1 MLTSINIANAL
12 STVAANVDGSFVTQ
26 DNAIFATGYSN
37 GSAVLNLGTAA
48 VTADFAASGSAAY
61 DTANN
66 HAVIADGSFIALS
79 QSINN
84 ANIALA
90 AQGNVGGTLD
100 LNAAGLSFTPDIGDG
115 RLGISVAKDGAT
127 LDLSLDGTGT
137 INVGTNGA
145 ISFGTLFVPVV
156 TAPKD
161 FSLNFAAKTYTGI
174 PLAGNI
180 HGDGVNDVQA
190 TLVNGTQIALTTN
203 GFVGADL
210 NFGGLVALN
219 NVKLS
224 GSLILDP
231 LTSTL
236 TFGQGSTLGVDL
248 GGRHIDIT
256 ATDNAGGQLTLG
268 ANGLTFKSAGGDGGL
283 ILSVTDGG
291 QTRQASLNFAGEINY
306 ALDGSITLAQGTVV
320 NNVFADGNVLTIT
333 ALTDASGSMIFDPN
347 GGLYVTPSTPDAL
360 NVVLSTD
367 GLDIVNISSITGTI
381 NYKSGV
387 VTASAGTKARISYYF
402 GWESELRTTGG
413 PASIQFTADRTI
425 YTAGEGS
432 TFAVDYLDGTTTE
445 IQNGTYSDIY
455 GENIED
461 YVELVSEGTTLRN
474 NDNEQVFTLETAGNY
489 NLNGINVITT
499 EDNLEVQLANYDTV
513 IVGDLAYTALNE
525 NSAIAIS
532 DAGVVGINEVS
543 VNPISLFI
551 SADLAGDFLP
561 NYETDFANA
570 LQIVDAGTFD
580 NQLSEI
586 LPAENLGEVSF
597 VAQADELSQT
607 PQIVIAP
614 TK

>member
-12 STVAANVDGSFVTQ
+12 STVAANIDGSFVTQ
-26 DNAIFATGYSN
+26 DNAVFATGYSN
-37 GSAVLNLGTAA
+37 GTAILNVGTAA
-48 VTADFAASGSAAY
+48 VTADYASSGSIVY

-66 HAVIADGSFIALS
+66 HAQIADGSFIALA

-115 RLGISVAKDGAT
+115 RLGVSIAKDGAT
-127 LDLSLDGTGT
+127 LDLSLDGAGT

-145 ISFGTLFVPVV
+145 ISFGTVFVPIV

-210 NFGGLVALN
+210 NFGGVPLN
-219 NVKLS
+219 NVTLS
-224 GSLILDP
+224 GSIILDP

-248 GGRHIDIT
+248 GTRHIDIT

-291 QTRQASLNFAGEINY
+291 VTRQALLNFAGEINY
-306 ALDGSITLAQGTVV
+306 ALDGSIRLAQGTVV

-333 ALTDASGSMIFDPN
+333 ALTDASGSMVFDPN
-347 GGLYVTPSTPDAL
+347 GGLTITPSTPDAL

-367 GLDIVNISSITGTI
+367 GLNVATFTSITGTI
-381 NYKSGV
+381 NYSGGII
-387 VTASAGTKARISYYF
+387 TASDGTQADLTVYDI
-402 GWESELRTTGG
+402 WETNLRTTGG
-413 PASIQFTADRTI
+413 TASIQFMADRTV
-425 YTAGEGS
+425 YTANEGA
-432 TFAVDYLDGTTTE
+432 TFVLDYLDGTTLE
-445 IQNGTYSDIY
+445 IQNGSYSDIY
-455 GENIED
+455 ADNIED
-461 YVELVSEGTTLRN
+461 GLELISEGSIFKS
-474 NDNEQVFTLETAGNY
+474 NDYEFVFTLETAGNY
-489 NLNGINVITT
+489 NINGMNVITT
-499 EDNLEVQLANYDTV
+499 EDNVQVQLANYNTV
-513 IVGDLAYTALNE
+513 IVGDNAYTALNE
-525 NSAIAIS
+525 SSAIAIS
-532 DAGVVGINEVS
+532 DTGVVGINEVS
-543 VNPISLFI
+543 VNPISLLA

-561 NYETDFANA
+561 NYEADFANA
-570 LQIVDAGTFD
+570 LQIIDAGTFD

-597 VAQADELSQT
+597 GTQADELSQT
-607 PQIVIAP
+607 PQLVIAP
-614 TK
+614 DK